1 MADGINI
8 DPGTTTEVATDDC
21 GASGHTQIVKLAVS
35 ADGDATVLPATAT
48 DGMLVNLGANN
59 DVTVTSGSVTANAGT
74 NLNTSA
80 LALES
85 GGNLAGAAT
94 SLAIVDDWDE
104 SDRAKVNIVAGQ
116 AGITAGAGAVGAS
129 TPRVTLASDD
139 PAVTALQIIDDWD
152 ESDRAKVNI
161 VVGQAGITAG
171 AGAVAASTPR
181 VTLASD
187 DPAVAALQIL
197 DNAISGSEMQVDVV
211 GALPAGT
218 NAIGKLA
225 ANSGVDIGDVDVTSI
240 IPGTGATNLGKAEDA
255 AHSSGDVGTFI
266 LGVRNENAS
275 ALSDTEGDYTPIAV
289 DRFGSVVISSTWPE
303 DEPWISASWVNM
315 IGAVRNDAGATLT
328 STDGDI
334 STISVDGAGRLR
346 VAAEKAEDAPHTTGD
361 IGVMALAV
369 RSDSQTVTGADG
381 DYVPLLVNSSGALYV
396 TGGGGGTEYTED
408 AAAAANPV
416 GGAQILVRADT
427 PGAVTTTDGDN
438 LAQRGNNFGAA
449 YVALTDTGGSPVN
462 PVSASTH
469 DSSIGAAGPTIMLEA
484 ADFDGAALPNAVNA
498 EGDAVRGKAS
508 LSGIPYMMLVSE
520 DGSTQGTMFTHGVTA
535 HDGVGTSI
543 NPILGG
549 ALAVAHGSNPAA
561 VAASDLTRILA
572 NRHGIPFVIGGHPNV
587 VPREYMAT
595 SAQTDDAI
603 ITVSSG
609 TKIVVTAIEA
619 TTDADTSV
627 DVGVR
632 IGFGAANVPAEPTDG
647 NTVDGVVFSHSGIAA
662 GSGVSRGSGD
672 GIIGIGGDGEDLR
685 ITSEAPTGG
694 KLRVLVSYFT
704 IES

>member
-1 MADGINI
+1 
-8 DPGTTTEVATDDC
+8 V
-21 GASGHTQIVKLAVS
+21 
-35 ADGDATVLPATAT
+35 
-48 DGMLVNLGANN
+48 
-59 DVTVTSGSVTANAGT
+59 
-74 NLNTSA
+74 
-80 LALES
+80 
-85 GGNLAGAAT
+85 
-94 SLAIVDDWDE
+94 
-104 SDRAKVNIVAGQ
+104 
-116 AGITAGAGAVGAS
+116 
-129 TPRVTLASDD
+129 
-139 PAVTALQIIDDWD
+139 
-152 ESDRAKVNI
+152 
-161 VVGQAGITAG
+161 
-171 AGAVAASTPR
+171 
-181 VTLASD
+181 
-187 DPAVAALQIL
+187 
-197 DNAISGSEMQVDVV
+197 
-211 GALPAGT
+211 ALPAGAVSALIQVFT
-218 NAIGKLA
+218 NDVLLRDDGTAAAAGDGLIIGANETIIYRGDLSKVSFIRAGGADGEIRVLYYGAEPPEIVPDTGGGGSGGGGTQYAEDTAAAADELLTMAGVVRQDTPASRVGSDGDRTELTVDNLNRLWVQVGASALPTGAASA
-225 ANSGVDIGDVDVTSI
+225 ANQATIIGHLDGVEGLLGAGASG
-240 IPGTGATNLGKAEDA
+240 LGKAEDS